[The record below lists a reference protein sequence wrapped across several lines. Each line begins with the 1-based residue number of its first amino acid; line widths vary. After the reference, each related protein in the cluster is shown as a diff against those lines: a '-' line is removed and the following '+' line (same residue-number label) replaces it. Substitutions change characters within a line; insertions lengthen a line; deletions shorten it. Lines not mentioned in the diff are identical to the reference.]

1 MKTCVIIA
9 GGDVAEKI
17 EIPQNALVICADCG
31 YRHALQQGIEPD
43 VLIGDFDSYTEP
55 LPEHCKILKHPIE
68 KDETDTVLAVYYG
81 KEQGC
86 KIFAIYGALGGERI
100 DHSIAN
106 IQLLHHMHTMGLQGI
121 LHHGNTIMSVL
132 SPEMGVGVY
141 PYYEGSFS
149 LFAMT
154 DTCEGVTIKGTKY
167 TAENI
172 TLKYSFALG
181 VSNSIIDEFAEVQIQ
196 SGLLLVVQIRGK

>member
-9 GGDVAEKI
+9 GGDVTG
-17 EIPQNALVICADCG
+17 EIRIPKNALVICADCG

-68 KDETDTVLAVYYG
+68 KDETDTMLAVYYG

-86 KIFAIYGALGGERI
+86 QMFCIYGVFGGKRI

-106 IQLLHHMHTMGLQGI
+106 IQMLHHMYEMQLNAVLYQI
-121 LHHGNTIMSVL
+121 KMS
-132 SPEMGVGVY
+132 
-141 PYYEGSFS
+141 
-149 LFAMT
+149 
-154 DTCEGVTIKGTKY
+154 CK
-167 TAENI
+167 N
-172 TLKYSFALG
+172 
-181 VSNSIIDEFAEVQIQ
+181 
-196 SGLLLVVQIRGK
+196 

>member
-9 GGDVAEKI
+9 GGDVTG
-17 EIPQNALVICADCG
+17 EIRIPKNALVICADCG

-68 KDETDTVLAVYYG
+68 KDETDTMLAVYYG

-86 KIFAIYGALGGERI
+86 QMFNIYGVFGGRRI

-106 IQLLHHMHTMGLQGI
+106 IQMLHHMYEMQLNAV
-121 LHHGNTIMSVL
+121 LYHGNTIVSVQ
-132 SPEMGVGVY
+132 SPEMGVGMY

-149 LFAMT
+149 LFALT

-172 TLKYSFALG
+172 TLKNSFPLG
-181 VSNSIIDEFAEVQIQ
+181 VSNSIKDEFAEVEIK
-196 SGLLLVVQIRGK
+196 SGLLLVVQVREV